1 MAGIYQRDNLAQI
14 LGTGIENAFNRRQA
28 YLDREAERRNQNAK
42 LIGQGM
48 KSVGRSLDMYL
59 NGDDDERLL
68 KKLLE
73 RRQELL
79 KNSMQGYRPY
89 NVTMGGAPA
98 RTYAGSTSPT
108 ITYVVPYASQMGD
121 DELGVI

>member
-28 YLDREAERRNQNAK
+28 YLDREAQRRNQNAQF
-42 LIGQGM
+42 IGQGM
-48 KSVGRSLDMYL
+48 KSAGRSLDMYI

-68 KKLLE
+68 K
-73 RRQELL
+73 ELL
-79 KNSMQGYRPY
+79 KRREELLRNSMQGYHPY
-89 NVTMGGAPA
+89 AVTMGGAPA
-98 RTYAGSTSPT
+98 R
-108 ITYVVPYASQMGD
+108 TYVVPYASQMGD

>member
-14 LGTGIENAFNRRQA
+14 LGAGIENAFNRRQA
-28 YLDREAERRNQNAK
+28 FLDREAQRRNQNAQF
-42 LIGQGM
+42 IGQGL

-59 NGDDDERLL
+59 NSDDDERLL
-68 KKLLE
+68 KELLQ

-79 KNSMQGYRPY
+79 RNSMQGYRPY
-89 NVTMGGAPA
+89 GVTMGGAPA
-98 RTYAGSTSPT
+98 RTY
-108 ITYVVPYASQMGD
+108 VVPYAAQMGD

>member
-48 KSVGRSLDMYL
+48 KSVGRSLDMYM
-59 NGDDDERLL
+59 NGDDYDEQLRR
-68 KKLLE
+68 LLE
-73 RRQELL
+73 RRQELMR
-79 KNSMQGYRPY
+79 NSMDYRPY
-89 NVTMGGAPA
+89 SSAMSG
-98 RTYAGSTSPT
+98 Y
-108 ITYVVPYASQMGD
+108 D
-121 DELGVI
+121 DWMDLVANSRRII

>member
-48 KSVGRSLDMYL
+48 KSVGRSLDMYING

-68 KKLLE
+68 K
-73 RRQELL
+73 ELL
-79 KNSMQGYRPY
+79 KRREELLRNSTQGYHPY
-89 NVTMGGAPA
+89 AVTMGGAPA
-98 RTYAGSTSPT
+98 RTY
-108 ITYVVPYASQMGD
+108 VVPYAAQMGD